1 MFLYLGRFMNI
12 QQFKY
17 ILAVAELRHFEDAS
31 EKCFISQSTLS
42 TMIGKFEDEI
52 GIKIFDRKT
61 KPVTVTREGKKIVE
75 QLHIILKEIDS
86 LQNITQELKGEQ
98 SGELKIG
105 IIPTIAP
112 YLLSLFLAEFVNT
125 FPKIQVIVQEMTT
138 SVIQNKLRQR
148 DIDVGIAA
156 IPLEDRELLEI
167 HLYDEPFIL
176 YDTQKTRP
184 KNKTVEVDEIDF
196 SNLWLLQEGHCLR
209 TQVEQ
214 ICNLSHTQP
223 NRLINLEFKA
233 GSIDSLVRFTKD
245 QKGVT
250 LLPYLATFD
259 LSKEEQKY
267 LRKFK
272 PPVPIRSVGLIVHK
286 HFVKKVILEELQKI
300 IQKSVLPLQPKIKS
314 DKKKLIRP
322 I

>member
-1 MFLYLGRFMNI
+1 M
-12 QQFKY
+12 
-17 ILAVAELRHFEDAS
+17 
-31 EKCFISQSTLS
+31 IS
-42 TMIGKFEDEI
+42 KFENEI
-52 GIKIFDRKT
+52 DIRIFDRKT
-61 KPVTVTREGKKIVE
+61 KPVSVTREGEKIIE
-75 QLHIILKEIDS
+75 QLKVILREIDS
-86 LQNITQELKGEQ
+86 LKNITQELKGEE

-112 YLLSLFLAEFVNT
+112 YLMPLFLAEFVNS
-125 FPKIQVIVQEMTT
+125 FPNIQVVVQELTT
-138 SVIQNKLRQR
+138 SVIQSKLCQR
-148 DIDVGIAA
+148 EIDLGIAA
-156 IPLEDRELLEI
+156 IPLEDKDLLEF

-176 YDTQKTRP
+176 YDTQKAQQ
-184 KNKTVEVDEIDF
+184 KNKAVEVDEIDF

-233 GSIDSLVRFTKD
+233 GSIDSLIRFTRD

-250 LLPYLATFD
+250 LLPYLATLD
-259 LSKEEQKY
+259 LSQQEQKY

-272 PPVPIRSVGLIVHK
+272 PPVPIRSVGLVVHK
-286 HFVKKVILEELQKI
+286 HFVKNNILEEMQRI
-300 IQKSVLPLQPKIKS
+300 MQKSIKPLQPKMKP
-314 DKKKLIRP
+314 DRKKLIRP